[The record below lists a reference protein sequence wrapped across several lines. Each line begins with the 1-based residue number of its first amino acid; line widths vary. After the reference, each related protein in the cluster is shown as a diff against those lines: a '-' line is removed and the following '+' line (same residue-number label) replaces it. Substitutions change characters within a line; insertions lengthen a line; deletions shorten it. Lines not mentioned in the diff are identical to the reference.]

1 MHKIAVDIG
10 GTNIKAAVINEQQ
23 EIIDYQKVSTP
34 DNINIHIIDVV
45 EQLISD
51 FINQYQLTRPF
62 IGISSAGVVDS
73 AAGEIVYTG
82 PTIQNFNGTNFK
94 QAFKHLSDT
103 IVVYNDVDAALL
115 GELSFHEYEE
125 ENIFCLTLGTGIGGA
140 FYNTYHGLYRGER
153 HRANEIGYLLYRQED
168 QKTFEQRASTS
179 ALKQRMSHYNFSY
192 GQDVPKLFELADQGD
207 TQALKII
214 DEWALH
220 VAEGIAQIQIM
231 YDPGLILIGG
241 GISAQGEKLIQYIDP
256 KIDLFLPPNYQHARL
271 KTTKTQN
278 HAALFG
284 TISQS

>member
-1 MHKIAVDIG
+1 MYKIAVDIG
-10 GTNIKAAVINEQQ
+10 GTNIKAAVINKQQ

-45 EQLISD
+45 EQLISS
-51 FINQYQLTRPF
+51 FINQYQLKHPY

-82 PTIQNFNGTNFK
+82 PTIKNFNGTNFK
-94 QAFKHLSDT
+94 EAFKHLSDT

-115 GELSFHEYEE
+115 GELSFHEYDE

-140 FYNTYHGLYRGER
+140 FYNTTHGLYRGER

-179 ALKQRMSHYNFSY
+179 ALKQRMSQYDFSY
-192 GQDVPKLFELADQGD
+192 GQDVPKLFGLADQGD

-214 DEWALH
+214 DEWAMH

-241 GISAQGEKLIQYIDP
+241 GISAQGENLIQYIDP

-271 KTTKTQN
+271 KTTKTKN

-284 TISQS
+284 AISQS